1 MLTKDQP
8 QTLKRQHGV
17 QTEVHA
23 LSAWSTKVHARALVT
38 SMDAIWLDLLWFH
51 EARHGDLLGAR
62 KLQCLLQ
69 QDCDANHQPSRDHA
83 ADDDAGDR
91 TTRQPV
97 FRDDDSRLAHSQ
109 LRARLRRRRRHRRSD
124 GANDELSLG
133 GGAHGRRRLHR
144 HAKGGRQRRSG
155 VGRQLGGGGDS
166 GGRRVGHRGHDVDA
180 ARRHGDGDLAQRRVA
195 AEVGAHVGL
204 EASLVEGFN
213 RARGGDA
220 DLEHHRLHERRA
232 RFQTLAAVDHGE
244 RVAVLIAASGGGDQ
258 RIVFADVLPLGRAVV
273 PGIEPQLAD
282 GVQGE

>member
-8 QTLKRQHGV
+8 QTLKCQHGV
-17 QTEVHA
+17 HTKVYA
-23 LSAWSTKVHARALVT
+23 RSAWSTKVPERALVI

-51 EARHGDLLGAR
+51 EARHGDFLGAR
-62 KLQCLLQ
+62 KLQRLLQ
-69 QDCDANHQPSRDHA
+69 QDCDANHQRSRDHA

-97 FRDDDSRLAHSQ
+97 FREDDCRLAHSQ
-109 LRARLRRRRRHRRSD
+109 LRTRLRRRRRHRRSD

-144 HAKGGRQRRSG
+144 HAEGGRQRRSG

-166 GGRRVGHRGHDVDA
+166 GGRRVGHCGHDVDA
-180 ARRHGDGDLAQRRVA
+180 ARRHGDGDLAQRRLA
-195 AEVGAHVGL
+195 AKVGAHVGL
-204 EASLVEGFN
+204 EPSLVEGFN
-213 RARGGDA
+213 RAGSGHA
-220 DLEHHRLHERRA
+220 DLEDHRLHERRA
-232 RFQTLAAVDHGE
+232 RLQTLTAAHHGE
-244 RVAVLIAASGGGDQ
+244 RVVVLIAATGGGDQ
-258 RIVFADVLPLGRAVV
+258 IIVFADVLPLGRAVV